1 MLVGAPAFRMSLES
15 HSFRGVELGL
25 CLDHPFPVAPAAPLP
40 SLPVCVAVTVTV
52 SPGLSSPPSLCAFT
66 SLSFLP
72 APLLFPFPAPPCF
85 SLPLSSDSELGW
97 LPEQV
102 LCWLMDEPLL
112 VSSRRH
118 EMSRLPHLCGR
129 ARGLLRA
136 PSGGPEQT
144 WAWEGFGNK
153 RHSGCDPKAELRR
166 RVFQTHL
173 SFIIVCWSLS
183 VFKGLLELDWPD

>member
-1 MLVGAPAFRMSLES
+1 
-15 HSFRGVELGL
+15 
-25 CLDHPFPVAPAAPLP
+25 
-40 SLPVCVAVTVTV
+40 
-52 SPGLSSPPSLCAFT
+52 
-66 SLSFLP
+66 
-72 APLLFPFPAPPCF
+72 
-85 SLPLSSDSELGW
+85 
-97 LPEQV
+97 
-102 LCWLMDEPLL
+102 MDEPLL

-153 RHSGCDPKAELRR
+153 RHLGCDPKAELGR

-183 VFKGLLELDWPD
+183 VFKGLLELDWPDLFSKLPEETGTDASFLSLCDKGCLTHTLHSRTA